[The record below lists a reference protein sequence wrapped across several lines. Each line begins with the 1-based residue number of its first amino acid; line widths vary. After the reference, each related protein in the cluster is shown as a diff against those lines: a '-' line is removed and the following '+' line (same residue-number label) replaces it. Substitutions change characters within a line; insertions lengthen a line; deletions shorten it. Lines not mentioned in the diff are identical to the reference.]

1 MLRLPCQC
9 LQTQL
14 LQNKRKALERIYQL
28 GSYLIRRLLLL
39 IPTLFGISLIVFV
52 IINLA
57 PGSPVEQALQK
68 IRFGGGQ
75 GVSGASAAAIGGND
89 QGVSQEIIDAL
100 NRQYGFDKPLHV
112 RYFIWVKNMVH
123 LDFGTSFTY
132 QEPVLDVVFSK
143 FPVSLQFGIVS
154 FILTYLICIPLGIWS
169 AYKENQT
176 FDVVTSVGLV
186 ILYAIPPFMLG
197 ILLIT
202 FFSGGRFFD
211 WFPIGNIYSD
221 SYEYLS
227 FGEKIW
233 DRVYHFILPLLSYM
247 IGSFTTLTL
256 LTRNSVLDEIRKD
269 YIRTARA
276 KGLDEKTVYLR
287 HCLRNALIPLVTGIG
302 SFLGI
307 FFAGSLLIEQI
318 FQLDGIGLLG
328 YTSVMSRDY
337 NVIMGLTFIQ
347 SLALV
352 LGKLL
357 SDFAYVL
364 VDPRIDFQ

>member
-1 MLRLPCQC
+1 MG
-9 LQTQL
+9 
-14 LQNKRKALERIYQL
+14 A
-28 GSYLIRRLLLL
+28 YLVRRLLLL

-57 PGSPVEQALQK
+57 PGSPVEQALQQ
-68 IRFGGGQ
+68 IRFGAAGADSGG
-75 GVSGASAAAIGGND
+75 GGAISVND

-100 NRQYGFDKPLHV
+100 NRQYGFDKPLHE
-112 RYFIWVKNMVH
+112 RYFIWIKN
-123 LDFGTSFTY
+123 LARFDFGQSFTY

-143 FPVSLQFGIVS
+143 FPVSLQFGIIS
-154 FILTYLICIPLGIWS
+154 FILTYIICIPLGVMS
-169 AYKENQT
+169 AYKEGEAFDT
-176 FDVVTSVGLV
+176 FTSVGLV
-186 ILYAIPPFMLG
+186 VLYAIPPFMLG

-202 FFSGGRFFD
+202 FFSGGRFLD
-211 WFPIGNIYSD
+211 WFPIGGIYSD

-227 FGEKIW
+227 FWEKIW
-233 DRVYHFILPLLSYM
+233 DRLYHFVLPLISYM

-276 KGLDEKTVYLR
+276 KGLSEKVVYLR

-328 YTSVMSRDY
+328 FNSVMSRDY

-352 LGKLL
+352 LGKML